1 MTRFRR
7 LTPFAAALLMLAGGA
22 FAAPTGPAAPVGPVA
37 GKPDPMDAR
46 GWPLRWRLLGPLR
59 AGWAEMIDG
68 SAQRPDMFVM
78 AAAGGGVW
86 KTENSGRTW
95 TSLFDKGPTAAM
107 GAVAIAPSNPDVI
120 YAGSGQPTPRYDVA
134 RGAGM
139 FRSTDGGKTWTDL
152 GLHDTYAIGRILVD
166 PRDPDRVL
174 VAAVGHFFGPNA
186 ERGVF
191 RTTDGGKTWSH
202 ALKIDADTGAVDLTA
217 DPANPM
223 TVFATSW
230 QAWQYPWQSYFTPIA
245 GPGSAVWR
253 SDDGGAT
260 FRKLGG
266 EGWPGGPLGRL
277 SIAATRTRTG
287 ALRLYAMVTPGAASG
302 LYRSDDGGGHW
313 QRVNAEDAFA
323 GYYSS
328 HITVAPDDPDTV
340 YLVGQS
346 IRRCD
351 QGGAHCEIIR
361 GSPGGDDYHY
371 IWINPKEPRRWASAS
386 DQGAAITVDGGRTF
400 SSWYNQP
407 TGQFYHL
414 ATDNQFPYK
423 VYSGQQDSGTVGL
436 SSRGDYGPPNLRDW
450 RPVGAEERDYD
461 IPDPEDPNI
470 VYGTGLGGRVQRFD
484 ARTGEVAD
492 ISPYLEPNYGRRQI
506 STEHH
511 FVWVTPLAVSRTGP
525 VTLYLGAESVF
536 RSTDRG
542 QSWSVISPDLGGRA
556 NGPGAPSARACDG
569 DVSVTVARPCGYGAI
584 WSMAT
589 SARHAGE
596 LWVGTDSGL
605 VQMTRDD
612 GAHWRDVT
620 PPGIPAWAKIAS
632 VDISDVEDGTAYV
645 TVDNQRQ
652 DDFAPRAFVTHDS
665 GATWREIGAGL
676 PKGAFASVV
685 RADPVKPGLL
695 YAGSETGVSVSFDDG
710 AHWSGLQQ
718 NLPTAWVRDLSVHGD
733 DLVAAT
739 QGRAIWVL
747 DNVTLLRQLNPAQ
760 AATPHLFSP
769 AEAWRLRPNNNRDTP
784 LAPEEPAGENPPD
797 GASIDYWLP
806 RSATSVRLEIRDAS
820 GELVRVL
827 TDQVEPRLP
836 AEQYFS
842 DLYVRPATPL
852 SRDAGLHRVQWDL
865 RWPRPQ
871 ALSFDYAIAAVA
883 GKDTPL
889 TPGGAYALPG
899 SYSVTLVVDGKP
911 MGQASLKLHLDPR
924 TRPDPTGMSA
934 SLELSKRIAT
944 LLPRMRRLLGE
955 TQSVRAQLE
964 AMKPAD
970 SAVRA
975 LVDALQSATAVAAPV
990 KDGAHLVAGVETAI
1004 EGTDRGPTVAQSD
1017 AVNRAARSLDE
1028 ASARWTA
1035 AQHDLLPRLNAAL
1048 ARTKAKPVRVADGAR
1063 VELPLEAGGEDL
1075 P

>member
-1 MTRFRR
+1 
-7 LTPFAAALLMLAGGA
+7 
-22 FAAPTGPAAPVGPVA
+22 
-37 GKPDPMDAR
+37 
-46 GWPLRWRLLGPLR
+46 
-59 AGWAEMIDG
+59 
-68 SAQRPDMFVM
+68 
-78 AAAGGGVW
+78 
-86 KTENSGRTW
+86 
-95 TSLFDKGPTAAM
+95 
-107 GAVAIAPSNPDVI
+107 
-120 YAGSGQPTPRYDVA
+120 
-134 RGAGM
+134 
-139 FRSTDGGKTWTDL
+139 
-152 GLHDTYAIGRILVD
+152 
-166 PRDPDRVL
+166 
-174 VAAVGHFFGPNA
+174 
-186 ERGVF
+186 
-191 RTTDGGKTWSH
+191 
-202 ALKIDADTGAVDLTA
+202 VDLTA

-230 QAWQYPWQSYFTPIA
+230 QARQYPWQSYFTPIA

-266 EGWPGGPLGRL
+266 EGWPAGPLGRL
-277 SIAATRTRTG
+277 SIAATRTRSG
-287 ALRLYAMVTPGAASG
+287 ALRLYAMATPGAASG
-302 LYRSDDGGGHW
+302 LYRSDDGGDHW

-323 GYYSS
+323 GYYAS

-542 QSWSVISPDLGGRA
+542 QSWTVISPDLGGRA
-556 NGPGAPSARACDG
+556 SGPGAPPAKACDG
-569 DVSVTVARPCGYGAI
+569 DVAVTVARPCGYGAI

-632 VDISDVEDGTAYV
+632 VDISDVEDGTVYV

-676 PKGAFASVV
+676 PRGGFASVV

-710 AHWSGLQQ
+710 AHWSALQH

-747 DNVTLLRQLNPAQ
+747 DNVTLLRQLTPAV
-760 AATPHLFSP
+760 ASGPHLFTP
-769 AEAWRLRPNNNRDTP
+769 ADAWRLRPNNNRDTP

-806 RSATSVRLEIRDAS
+806 RSATSVSLEIRDAT

-827 TDQVEPRLP
+827 TDQAEPRLP
-836 AEQYFS
+836 SEQYFS
-842 DLYVRPATPL
+842 DLYVHPQTPL
-852 SRDAGLHRVQWDL
+852 SRDVGLHRVQWDL

-871 ALSFDYAIAAVA
+871 ALSFDYSIAAVA

-889 TPGGAYALPG
+889 NPGGAYALPG

-911 MGQASLKLHLDPR
+911 MGQSTFKLRLDPR
-924 TRPDPTGMSA
+924 TRPDAAGMTA

-964 AMKPAD
+964 AMKPTD

-975 LVDALQSATAVAAPV
+975 LVEALQAATTIAGPV
-990 KDGAHLVAGVETAI
+990 KDAAHLVAGVETGL
-1004 EGTDRGPTVAQSD
+1004 EGTDRGPTAAQSD
-1017 AVNRAARSLDE
+1017 AVARATRSVDD
-1028 ASARWTA
+1028 ASARWTT
-1035 AQHDLLPRLNAAL
+1035 AQRELLPRLNAAL
-1048 ARTKAKPVRVADGAR
+1048 ARSKSKPVKVADGSR